1 MLELNFVRLMGFKLG
16 SSVSKKTSHAVATYR
31 GVSVG
36 RRLKG
41 GPPATRLPCIMVPL
55 LVEMC

>member
-1 MLELNFVRLMGFKLG
+1 MLELNFVRLMGFKQG

-41 GPPATRLPCIMVPL
+41 GSTRNKAALHHGSLAC
-55 LVEMC
+55 